1 MAKRKAHEN
10 HEYLAWLRTLPCWGC
25 YAPVYFVEARGFDLM
40 DSRFNELPKR
50 FTEAAHIGSSTTHR
64 GLSQKVPDIESIPLC
79 AMCHREGQ
87 FSIHKIG
94 PRRFFALHLADR
106 DEVIQMF
113 QKMYAEREAWS
124 AQ

>member
-1 MAKRKAHEN
+1 MAKRRKAHEN
-10 HEYLAWLRTLPCWGC
+10 PEYLEWLRTLLCWGC
-25 YAPVYFVEARGFDLM
+25 YAPVYLVQ
-40 DSRFNELPKR
+40 KR
-50 FTEAAHIGSSTTHR
+50 TTEAAHIGLSTTHR

-79 AMCHREGQ
+79 ATCHREGQ

-113 QKMYAEREAWS
+113 QKMYAEREA
-124 AQ
+124 